1 MKPSLRHAAVAALS
15 AAVAF
20 GVAAPAATAAPASKP
35 AHVKT
40 VKANAAEKKAAAA
53 AKKAAVEKR
62 QVISDLDRRDAA
74 LARVVEGDRLA
85 GLADEVVTGISDN
98 VAADRSALAGIR
110 SSVVAGG
117 QDLREVRAQL
127 RAYRVETYNLV
138 VGIARDAVTVAAEA
152 SANDASLADLASS
165 SVEVTDAQAANAAA
179 VESANSALAKALLL
193 TATSPVHS
201 RADVEADMAAAF
213 EYLVMVATFLEAQAS
228 EEPAVEEPAAG
239 KPTETL

>member
-1 MKPSLRHAAVAALS
+1 MKPIVRHAAVAALS

-20 GVAAPAATAAPASKP
+20 GVAAPAATAAPTSKP

-40 VKANAAEKKAAAA
+40 VKANAAEKKAAA
-53 AKKAAVEKR
+53 EKR
-62 QVISDLDRRDAA
+62 QVISDLDRRDTA
-74 LARVVEGDRLA
+74 LARVLEGDRLA
-85 GLADEVVTGISDN
+85 GLTDEVVTGISEN

-110 SSVVAGG
+110 LAVVAGG
-117 QDLREVRAQL
+117 QNLREVRAQL

-152 SANDASLADLASS
+152 AVNDASLADLASS
-165 SVEVTDAQAANAAA
+165 SVEVTDAQAANTAA

-239 KPTETL
+239 EPTETL